1 MGKNNYVIHYR
12 NLQQCL
18 GLGLKLKKVH
28 KILQFKQ
35 NDWMKPYID
44 FNTQKR
50 TISNNESDRKFL
62 KLMNNAVYGKTMENM
77 RKRLKVRIVIK
88 EDFIKYTSKPTRV
101 DWNIYGKKLAT
112 IHEKKVC
119 LTLHKRI
126 YVGFSVLE
134 IRKWKMHNFDFH
146 FMIKKFNTKLLFTDT
161 DTLCY
166 EIYGENPHQKIYK
179 YRWLFDLSNY
189 PKSSNYCSN
198 DNKKVVGKVK
208 DE

>member
-1 MGKNNYVIHYR
+1 
-12 NLQQCL
+12 
-18 GLGLKLKKVH
+18 
-28 KILQFKQ
+28 
-35 NDWMKPYID
+35 
-44 FNTQKR
+44 
-50 TISNNESDRKFL
+50 
-62 KLMNNAVYGKTMENM
+62 MENM
-77 RKRLKVRIVIK
+77 RKRLKVRIVKK

-101 DWNIYGKKLAT
+101 DWNIYGKKLAA

-134 IRKWKMHNFDFH
+134 ISKWKMHNFDFH
-146 FMIKKFNTKLLFTDT
+146 FMIKKFNTKLSFADT

-166 EIYGENPHQKIYK
+166 EIDGENPHQKIYK
-179 YRWLFDLSNY
+179 YRWLVDLSNY

-198 DNKKVVGKVK
+198 DNKKVVSKVK